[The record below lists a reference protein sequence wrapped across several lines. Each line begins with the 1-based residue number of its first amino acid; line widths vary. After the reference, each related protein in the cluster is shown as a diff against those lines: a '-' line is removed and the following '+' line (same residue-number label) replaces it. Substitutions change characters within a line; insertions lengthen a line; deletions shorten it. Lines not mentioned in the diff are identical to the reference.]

1 MTAAP
6 LPVRSPAA
14 QAFGTS
20 RVILRAFLAA
30 CLAVLL
36 IQTLALEFPGKVRRD
51 DRMADWYAFHIAGQL
66 TSEGRAAA
74 NYDYTALQAEQKA
87 RTGKQAFMPW
97 AYPPPFTLATA
108 PLALLPAA
116 WSYLVTQ
123 LALLGWFLLVV
134 RRAAGPNMAAA
145 LAAALPAIVTNL
157 ACGQNGFLTGA
168 LIGSFL
174 LALRDGAPRS
184 GWRPGAALGAMLIKP
199 HLAVAIAL
207 LALLERRWKA
217 LALAAGIT
225 LAAAALTT
233 LVLGPAIWP
242 AFLGATR
249 IATVFLWAGDYP
261 MERMSSLYACLAS
274 FGIAPGP
281 AMATHAVV
289 AVGALAALVAAWW
302 RGVPRAWLL
311 ALAGAV
317 SLLIS
322 PYAYDYDM
330 PLMAVLAALVW
341 SALLARADGR
351 ELGGLFVLAWLA
363 CGNGIWVM
371 ANQIAH
377 PGASDSMVPSLSAP
391 ALIALIAACAAVL
404 RRPATAPLSAS
415 PPLPAAAG

>member
-157 ACGQNGFLTGA
+157 ACGQNGFLTT
-168 LIGSFL
+168 
-174 LALRDGAPRS
+174 
-184 GWRPGAALGAMLIKP
+184 
-199 HLAVAIAL
+199 AL
-207 LALLERRWKA
+207 LATGLALLVRRPILAGIALGCLAYKPQVAVLIPVALIAGGQWRVLFATAATVILLCLAAYAAFGPETWKA
-217 LALAAGIT
+217 FFASFEPTRTI
-225 LAAAALTT
+225 
-233 LVLGPAIWP
+233 VLEQGQTGWP
-242 AFLGATR
+242 KIVSVFSATR
-249 IATVFLWAGDYP
+249 MLGGDLP
-261 MERMSSLYACLAS
+261 LAYALQ
-274 FGIAPGP
+274 
-281 AMATHAVV
+281 T
-289 AVGALAALVAAWW
+289 
-302 RGVPRAWLL
+302 
-311 ALAGAV
+311 AV
-317 SLLIS
+317 S
-322 PYAYDYDM
+322 A
-330 PLMAVLAALVW
+330 AVLAAMALLWWKRPATRLAAGCLILAIPLTTPYVLDYDLVVLAAGTQLLGAEGVATGFRPW
-341 SALLARADGR
+341 EKAALALVTLGPLLARMIG
-351 ELGGLFVLAWLA
+351 
-363 CGNGIWVM
+363 
-371 ANQIAH
+371 
-377 PGASDSMVPSLSAP
+377 
-391 ALIALIAACAAVL
+391 
-404 RRPATAPLSAS
+404 T
-415 PPLPAAAG
+415 AAGLPIMPPILILTIAIFALRLGTNAVDRRIAVS